1 MVQVK
6 NVLDKRRQ
14 KSDGTYSIIFR
25 ITNIK
30 KTYAITSGISIHE
43 SVWGEVRRQVYKTH
57 PKSQTINATLSKKY
71 YLIQKS
77 IIKLE
82 EKEAFIMMN

>member
-6 NVLDKRRQ
+6 VVLDKSRH

-30 KTYAITSGISIHE
+30 KTYTITSGISIHE
-43 SVWGEVRRQVYKTH
+43 ILWDEVRKEVNRTH
-57 PKSQTINATLSKKY
+57 QNSQSMNASLSKKY

-77 IIKLE
+77 VLKLE
-82 EKEAFIMMN
+82 EKGSF